1 MASFGTVLFTCLRG
15 RRVGSDELGNR
26 YFEDRLAPRH
36 GRRKRWVLYRQ
47 ADEASLV
54 PPGWNAW
61 LHHNRAEPP
70 SSQPLAAQR
79 WEKPHQPN
87 LTGTSAA
94 YRPPGHELSG
104 GRRVRATGD
113 YEPWHPDR
121 G

>member
-1 MASFGTVLFTCLRG
+1 MASFGTLLFTCFRG
-15 RRVGSDELGNR
+15 KRVGSDEFGNR

-36 GRRKRWVLYRQ
+36 GRRKRWVLYAQ
-47 ADEASLV
+47 GDEASSV

-61 LHHNRAEPP
+61 LHQNRDQAP
-70 SSQPLAAQR
+70 SSQPLAVQR

-104 GRRVRATGD
+104 GRRSSATGD
-113 YEPWHPDR
+113 YEPWRPD
-121 G
+121 